1 MGGGVEGLHEERVA
15 DLLVA
20 CVACGGLPKGRLSP
34 TGRGWLLPEGLSS
47 PLAVTS
53 THNGGAEAEA
63 EAAGAAGK
71 QDQRHLYRVGRA
83 CQEGRGC
90 WGGGGGGKQGR
101 GLKIERKGMFGLVTE
116 KKKRRQ

>member
-1 MGGGVEGLHEERVA
+1 MKRPHVKQRRRCGEEGGKWGVEGLHEERVA

-20 CVACGGLPKGRLSP
+20 CVACGGLPKGRLST

-63 EAAGAAGK
+63 EAAGAAAK

-83 CQEGRGC
+83 CQEG
-90 WGGGGGGKQGR
+90 
-101 GLKIERKGMFGLVTE
+101 EE
-116 KKKRRQ
+116 EEEEEEENKKED